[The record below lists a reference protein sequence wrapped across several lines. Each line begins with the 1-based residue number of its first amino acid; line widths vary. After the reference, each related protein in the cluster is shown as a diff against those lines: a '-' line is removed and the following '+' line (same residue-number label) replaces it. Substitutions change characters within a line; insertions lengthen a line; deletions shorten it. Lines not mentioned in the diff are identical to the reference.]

1 MEMDRAEAE
10 RLIGE
15 TEEQRL
21 RVRKSLDAFWF
32 PVAFFGVVALVAAL
46 TLELGASP
54 AVLALWF
61 VAGPVGIVATSIYY
75 GWRTHRIGLSSPPL
89 PFILTG
95 LGLGVAAGL
104 LGWLGRGS
112 AIGYAGPML
121 AIGAGYLVFARLQ
134 RSLVAGAF
142 ALILVVAAICF
153 YLIQP
158 PHALSLSLA
167 LFGLASLV
175 VAAWNLRQTASTG

>member
-1 MEMDRAEAE
+1 MDRAEAE

-15 TEEQRL
+15 AGEQRL
-21 RVRKSLDAFWF
+21 RARKALDAFWF

-46 TLELGASP
+46 SLELGAPP
-54 AVLALWF
+54 AILALWI

-75 GWRTHRIGLSSPPL
+75 GRRTHRIGLSSPPL

-95 LGLGVAAGL
+95 LGLGVAASL

-121 AIGAGYLVFARLQ
+121 AIGAGYFVFARLQ
-134 RSLVAGAF
+134 RSLLAGAF
-142 ALILVVAAICF
+142 ALTLVVAAICL

-158 PHALSLSLA
+158 PHALTLSLA
-167 LFGLASLV
+167 FFGLGSLL
-175 VAAWNLRQTASTG
+175 VATRNLRQTASTG